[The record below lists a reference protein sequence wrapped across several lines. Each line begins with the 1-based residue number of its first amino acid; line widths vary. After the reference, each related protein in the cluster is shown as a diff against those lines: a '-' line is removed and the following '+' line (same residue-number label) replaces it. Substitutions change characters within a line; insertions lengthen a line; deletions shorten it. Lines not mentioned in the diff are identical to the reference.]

1 MTEVNIDSDAQDIDP
16 TPVKTKSGR
25 TVRDSSEVSV
35 SKKEKKKKRRAA
47 IAQAARKQL
56 VGEEISSPESED
68 TTKDDESLSRI
79 LNNVDSDDG
88 EERSTSDEQESSSS
102 SEVDDDNASISKALN
117 SPKSKKKKKKSPKNS
132 PSTTTTSAFDMTR
145 WLCTLGLK
153 SYHPQFHIDED
164 ISHPSDLVELE
175 EKTLRDMFS
184 KKPNA
189 KIPVLFQQRVLNA
202 RLLVEVFLA
211 IGRPITM
218 ANLSIA
224 IIQNFRLQWKYMQE
238 AAEKKE
244 AGDFPVHKSDVDSLI
259 YEESCKACLETTFGR
274 LGIPLT
280 YLIRVVEKPGVPP
293 PLAPGKCHSAEY
305 NSL

>member
-1 MTEVNIDSDAQDIDP
+1 M
-16 TPVKTKSGR
+16 
-25 TVRDSSEVSV
+25 
-35 SKKEKKKKRRAA
+35 KKKRRAA
-47 IAQAARKQL
+47 IAQAAREQL
-56 VGEEISSPESED
+56 VGEKISSPGSED
-68 TTKDDESLSRI
+68 ATKDDESLSRI

-88 EERSTSDEQESSSS
+88 KERSTSDEQESSSS
-102 SEVDDDNASISKALN
+102 LEVDDDNASISKADVDVDNASISKALN

-218 ANLSIA
+218 ANLSIT

-238 AAEKKE
+238 AVEKKE

-280 YLIRVVEKPGVPP
+280 YLIRAVEKPGAPP
-293 PLAPGKCHSAEY
+293 PLAPGK
-305 NSL
+305 